1 MAQSSSFFRHLQCWS
16 RQISIKIIL
25 SICMLHVLSFPLLTT
40 WPWSVRIVL
49 LVIDICFHLLKLQV
63 LVSTSWFIQ
72 IHLVIMMITIFWYWA
87 VLHAIAVN
95 AEDAILS
102 WLCLFDTGMVVAAAS
117 FSHCIRALQAGWRWK
132 VLLSGSYLRFRN
144 LVFHHYEICLLGTH
158 ISIIRLL
165 LFP

>member
-25 SICMLHVLSFPLLTT
+25 SLCMHGLSFPLLTT
-40 WPWSVRIVL
+40 WPRSVRVVSS
-49 LVIDICFHLLKLQV
+49 VIDICFHLLKLQV
-63 LVSTSWFIQ
+63 LVSTSWS
-72 IHLVIMMITIFWYWA
+72 ITIFWYWA

-117 FSHCIRALQAGWRWK
+117 FYHCIRALQAGWRWK

-144 LVFHHYEICLLGTH
+144 LVFHHYEICLLGTLYTLH
-158 ISIIRLL
+158 TFLL
-165 LFP
+165 VT

>member
-1 MAQSSSFFRHLQCWS
+1 MAQSSSFFRHLQRWP

-25 SICMLHVLSFPLLTT
+25 SICMLHVLSFPLLTA

-63 LVSTSWFIQ
+63 LVSTSWS
-72 IHLVIMMITIFWYWA
+72 ITIFWYWA

-144 LVFHHYEICLLGTH
+144 LVFHHYEICLLGTLSTLH
-158 ISIIRLL
+158 TFLL
-165 LFP
+165 VT